1 MGWEAKSEAFL
12 EGILE
17 NQILETYGGHFF
29 CFVSVFE
36 DGLTSGTCSLP
47 SRFLAIPV
55 PCHPGALPSRC
66 LAIKVTGAAGAQSA
80 AQMVTVPRH
89 WVSGY
94 LDAVEISAS
103 SLASVGVDGWAYG

>member
-36 DGLTSGTCSLP
+36 DGLTSGTGSLP

-55 PCHPGALPSRC
+55 PCHQGVLPSRSRGLPALRALRRWLQC
-66 LAIKVTGAAGAQSA
+66 RDTGFQGIW
-80 AQMVTVPRH
+80 MR
-89 WVSGY
+89 
-94 LDAVEISAS
+94 
-103 SLASVGVDGWAYG
+103 